1 MSRIILLSTSIV
13 IGWLYGIDWRYMDI
27 EKVIKHFGGVKAL
40 CRVLNVYAQSIYQ
53 WKERGIPLARQYEIE
68 QLSKG
73 KFIAD
78 RSHLNQEV
86 IRKYLS

>member
-1 MSRIILLSTSIV
+1 MSRDMPLSTSIV
-13 IGWLYGIDWRYMDI
+13 IGWYFGIDWRRMDI
-27 EKVIKHFGGVKAL
+27 EKVIKHFGGVKSI
-40 CRVLNVYAQSIYQ
+40 CRILNVYAQSIYQ

-73 KFIAD
+73 KFVAD